1 MPGGQDD
8 SRDPSTENSEGARRA
23 MLVVTLNQLTPA
35 QLGVMLVL
43 ATILK
48 QTNPDDAACAEQA
61 VLLQH
66 AFENGVRV
74 GLAGGRPRR
83 GEA

>member
-1 MPGGQDD
+1 MPGGQDGGGD
-8 SRDPSTENSEGARRA
+8 LRA
-23 MLVVTLNQLTPA
+23 TLVVTLNQLTPA
-35 QLGVMLVL
+35 QLGVLLVL
-43 ATILK
+43 ATILRR
-48 QTNPDDAACAEQA
+48 TDPDDAACAEQA

-74 GLAGGRPRR
+74 GLAGGGPRR

>member
-1 MPGGQDD
+1 
-8 SRDPSTENSEGARRA
+8 
-23 MLVVTLNQLTPA
+23 MLVVTLNQLSGS
-35 QLGVMLVL
+35 QLGVLLVL

-48 QTNPDDAACAEQA
+48 QTDPDDATCAEQA

-74 GLAGGRPRR
+74 GLAGGGPRR